1 MQLGSGGWGILLGT
15 GAYQRVK
22 KAVLYASGTY
32 LITPQEQNGTPNASL
47 AGVKFPPNPL
57 TSKMSIPDQY
67 LADGGIAYPVPKI
80 RGMAAKFGMRYEG
93 VKGRDMIGGG
103 VAWPSAM

>member
-1 MQLGSGGWGILLGT
+1 MGHFGWDPGLSASDEGCPLRLRNLSADT
-15 GAYQRVK
+15 ARAEQDSQRV
-22 KAVLYASGTY
+22 S
-32 LITPQEQNGTPNASL
+32 

-57 TSKMSIPDQY
+57 TSTMSIPDQY

-93 VKGRDMIGGG
+93 VKFRDLIGGSLG
-103 VAWPSAM
+103 LPPSGIRTIG